1 MKNVGKDIY
10 DEYVGIEICDV
21 HRVNIFFSI
30 DHSGKH
36 WPGCAILVG
45 YFGIEVHNFWQI
57 SIDPENNHCLLETHR
72 PSPIW
77 QGLC

>member
-1 MKNVGKDIY
+1 MMNDVGIEIYSMKTVGKDNY

-21 HRVNIFFSI
+21 HRMNIFFSI

-45 YFGIEVHNFWQI
+45 YFGIEVI
-57 SIDPENNHCLLETHR
+57 SGKLA
-72 PSPIW
+72 
-77 QGLC
+77 